1 MLELFMCFV
10 LYAGTANALPRVAW
24 NKEAPDLSVEPL
36 KEHDAAIK
44 QYFSNPEVQYVGSTS
59 GCGCD
64 FPNVML
70 QNGEWPTLDIPEA
83 EKDEFD
89 KEQDISDRHNRELLV
104 NLLRA
109 SGNKTVELYGFWIGG
124 KDDFKKSPQAIENIF
139 LVRIL
144 ESDFRFKEQVLYRV
158 HLESDTG

>member
-1 MLELFMCFV
+1 MCFV
-10 LYAGTANALPRVAW
+10 LYAGTVSALPRVPW
-24 NKEAPDLSVEPL
+24 SKDAPDISVEPL
-36 KEHDAAIK
+36 KDHDAAIK

-70 QNGEWPTLDIPEA
+70 QNGEWPRFYVPEA

-89 KEQDISDRHNRELLV
+89 KKQDISDQHNRKLLV

-109 SGNKTVELYGFWIGG
+109 SDNRTVELYGIWIGG
-124 KDDFKKSPQAIENIF
+124 KDDMKKSPQAFEDIS
-139 LVRIL
+139 LGRIL
-144 ESDFRFKEQVLYRV
+144 ELDFCFKEQVLYRV
-158 HLESDTG
+158 RVDSTLVI